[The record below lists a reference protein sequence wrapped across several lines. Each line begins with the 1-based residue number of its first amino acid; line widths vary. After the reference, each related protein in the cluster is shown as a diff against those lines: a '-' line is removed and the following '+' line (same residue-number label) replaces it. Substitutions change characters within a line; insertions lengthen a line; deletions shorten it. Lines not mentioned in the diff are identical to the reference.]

1 MHLVSIIIATR
12 LVLSKA
18 VLQKAPQMQEF
29 ETEEDMLRAYMTE
42 GYTYDKILLCLS
54 LYHGLTWSIR
64 KLKQRLK
71 SFNLFRRKHT
81 TPLPIVEEKIRI
93 ELSGPNSYVGYRE
106 MWRLLQR
113 KYKLVVARNNV
124 METLRRLDPHG
135 NAKRKSRRLQRRIY
149 ISDGPNFTWHMDG
162 FDKLKPYGFKESNV
176 VRSMCH

>member
-1 MHLVSIIIATR
+1 MYHYKSLCSVYFRSRNMHLVLIIIATR

-64 KLKQRLK
+64 KLKQC
-71 SFNLFRRKHT
+71 
-81 TPLPIVEEKIRI
+81 
-93 ELSGPNSYVGYRE
+93 YRE

-113 KYKLVVARNNV
+113 KYKFVVARNNV

-149 ISDGPNFTWHMDG
+149 ISDGPNFTWHMDC
-162 FDKLKPYGFKESNV
+162 FDKLKRYGFKESNV